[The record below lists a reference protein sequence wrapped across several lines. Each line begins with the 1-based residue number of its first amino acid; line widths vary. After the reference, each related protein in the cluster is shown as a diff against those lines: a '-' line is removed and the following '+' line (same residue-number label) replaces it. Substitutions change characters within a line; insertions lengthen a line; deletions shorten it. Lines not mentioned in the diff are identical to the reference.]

1 MRTLTL
7 QVWELSPAEKNCW
20 REGMRAVC
28 TLGQE
33 GLREKDPQHELLPG
47 VQEDGLLSRWIELPV
62 LSEEPEHLPQSTKKT
77 DIRIRAVKI

>member
-1 MRTLTL
+1 MGTEPSR
-7 QVWELSPAEKNCW
+7 EKLLE
-20 REGMRAVC
+20 RRHEGMVC